1 MSLLVDVFICRSDWF
16 GSSSLGKEQRA
27 VNLVMQ
33 EKSHFPAWR
42 TSRNLQPASKC
53 CRKTIFSPVL
63 RHFLRVFLKVSS
75 LQSTTLMYVL
85 LDLSSS
91 VPIYFSKNI
100 PIPDAFV
107 CPLCLFII
115 SFYLPLPL
123 VLFHPFEELTL
134 VTLTP
139 RILFGLCRR
148 YKDSHGDIYVNTSLS
163 NCHTAAEQCVVFSQ
177 SALPY

>member
-1 MSLLVDVFICRSDWF
+1 MSLLVDVFVCRSDWF
-16 GSSSLGKEQRA
+16 GSSSLGKEQR
-27 VNLVMQ
+27 VNLAMQ

-91 VPIYFSKNI
+91 VPIYFSKNT
-100 PIPDAFV
+100 PIPAVFV
-107 CPLCLFII
+107 CPLCLVII
-115 SFYLPLPL
+115 CFYLPFPL
-123 VLFHPFEELTL
+123 VLFHPSEELTL
-134 VTLTP
+134 VNLTP
-139 RILFGLCRR
+139 RILFGLRR
-148 YKDSHGDIYVNTSLS
+148 RHKESHGDIYVNTSLS